1 MKIRKS
7 WKAGIY
13 YFCVLSVLR
22 VIQSYR
28 FQTKM
33 EKKKGKVDDV
43 KDEKEEGEKK
53 EDETPTPSV
62 GLFELVRR
70 NFPLNFPFPFFS

>member
-7 WKAGIY
+7 LPVFTTFVCCPKCCPQCA
-13 YFCVLSVLR
+13 
-22 VIQSYR
+22 QSHTAIHIKEIT

-53 EDETPTPSV
+53 DDESDPTPSV
-62 GLFELVRR
+62 GLFELVGI
-70 NFPLNFPFPFFS
+70 N

>member
-1 MKIRKS
+1 MGKATKIRKS
-7 WKAGIY
+7 LPA
-13 YFCVLSVLR
+13 FTTFMCSVCLGSYTHT
-22 VIQSYR
+22 VIQTKEST

-43 KDEKEEGEKK
+43 KDEEEEGEKK
-53 EDETPTPSV
+53 EDEPPTPSV

-70 NFPLNFPFPFFS
+70 N